1 MVDRQVL
8 IDRLLESENLTD
20 NLEDDDANTLINWG
34 VAQIKPLVKGITD
47 EDAAGEK
54 VNHLM
59 DLMRQVNSIVGN
71 LSTVSEEKIQTLL
84 EQFTQ
89 TFDKDH
95 HVSAEER
102 KAVAEKLSQMQ
113 AGEAVKYL
121 LDWMHSKKQ
130 SEDQKGNVQD
140 V

>member
-8 IDRLLESENLTD
+8 TDRLLEAENLTD
-20 NLEDDDANTLINWG
+20 NLEDEDADTLLKWG
-34 VAQIKPLVKGITD
+34 IAQINPLIKGIRD

-59 DLMRQVNSIVGN
+59 GLMRQVNLIAGN
-71 LSTVSEEKIQTLL
+71 LSTVSEDKIQELL
-84 EQFTQ
+84 EQFTE

-95 HVSAEER
+95 HVSDEER
-102 KAVAEKLSQMQ
+102 KEVAEKLSQMQ
-113 AGEAVKYL
+113 PGEAVNYL

-130 SEDQKGNVQD
+130 PEDQKGSEQNG
-140 V
+140 

>member
-1 MVDRQVL
+1 MDRQVL

-20 NLEDDDANTLINWG
+20 NLEDDDANALIKWG
-34 VAQIKPLVKGITD
+34 ISQISPLVKGITD

-54 VNHLM
+54 VNRLM
-59 DLMRQVNSIVGN
+59 GLMRQVNSIAGN
-71 LSTVSEEKIQTLL
+71 LSTVSEDKIQKLL

-95 HVSAEER
+95 HVSDEER

-113 AGEAVKYL
+113 TGEAVKYL

-130 SEDQKGNVQD
+130 SEDQKGSVQD
-140 V
+140 G

>member
-1 MVDRQVL
+1 MDHQVL

-47 EDAAGEK
+47 EEAAGEK
-54 VNHLM
+54 VNQLM
-59 DLMRQVNSIVGN
+59 SLMRQINSIAGN
-71 LSTVSEEKIQTLL
+71 LSTVSEEKIQMLL

-95 HVSAEER
+95 HVSDEEL
-102 KAVAEKLSQMQ
+102 KTVAEKLSQMQ
-113 AGEAVKYL
+113 PGEAVNYL
-121 LDWMHSKKQ
+121 LDWMHSGKQ